1 MTECFFSPNL
11 WLLSIITMLSLILQN
26 IISFLNYLNLILLR
40 KKKYL
45 KTITSFVNYK
55 NYVTKITLENIE
67 LGESYKNMEKKMIS
81 LNSDYVKIKKILI
94 CKETEIFNLNIEI
107 ESLRQAQYDTATIG
121 EFEEYKF

>member
-1 MTECFFSPNL
+1 MMECFFSPKL
-11 WLLSIITMLSLILQN
+11 LLLSLITMLSVILQN

-45 KTITSFVNYK
+45 KTIISFVNYK

-67 LGESYKNMEKKMIS
+67 LRESCNSMEKKLIS

-94 CKETEIFNLNIEI
+94 CKETEIFTAQLN
-107 ESLRQAQYDTATIG
+107 
-121 EFEEYKF
+121 